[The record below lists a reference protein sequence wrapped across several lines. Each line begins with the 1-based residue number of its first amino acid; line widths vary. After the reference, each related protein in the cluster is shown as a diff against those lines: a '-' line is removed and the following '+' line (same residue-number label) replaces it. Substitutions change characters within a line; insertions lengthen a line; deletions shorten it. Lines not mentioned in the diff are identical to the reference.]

1 MGIDNNDSN
10 KFKIAKSTALSSTP
24 RLTIDSSGNIGIGT
38 TSPDYELDVAGGVG
52 INDYIYH
59 NGDDS
64 KIGFEGNDAI
74 RMYTANNVAI
84 QIDSSQNVGIGNNS
98 PPEKL
103 TVGGNISASGGIFI
117 DDFQVLT
124 GDGTNTTLSASGDI
138 YLNTGDDVY
147 IRNAG
152 SNYVRFDGTNQRVG
166 IGTSSP
172 SEKLQLDGGD
182 LSLKSNGAIR
192 FENTN
197 DNNNWYI
204 RNGGTSAA
212 TLQLGTGDS
221 PGSNIKLTI
230 DGDGDVGIGTT
241 SVTNKLQVEGNI
253 SSSGA
258 INTLSHITAS
268 GNISSSGTLIGG
280 GINIKGTTRIEDDN
294 VLITTGTTPLSLTS
308 AVTIVGDLN
317 TTTHI
322 TASGNIT
329 ASNYLGKQLSHTY
342 HQYNNDL
349 SAAALFV
356 PAPGAYVIEGTTVNY
371 YRQWIAPYNGFL
383 KKVIV
388 YSENDMGSTR
398 CYLYLNG
405 SGTHRKTVT
414 VGATTATTFDFTDTD
429 TGTLSPVT
437 AGQLLSFT
445 VDPANAPG
453 DVNIVMTWEYV
464 IT

>member
-1 MGIDNNDSN
+1 
-10 KFKIAKSTALSSTP
+10 
-24 RLTIDSSGNIGIGT
+24 
-38 TSPDYELDVAGGVG
+38 
-52 INDYIYH
+52 
-59 NGDDS
+59 
-64 KIGFEGNDAI
+64 
-74 RMYTANNVAI
+74 
-84 QIDSSQNVGIGNNS
+84 
-98 PPEKL
+98 
-103 TVGGNISASGGIFI
+103 
-117 DDFQVLT
+117 
-124 GDGTNTTLSASGDI
+124 
-138 YLNTGDDVY
+138 
-147 IRNAG
+147 
-152 SNYVRFDGTNQRVG
+152 
-166 IGTSSP
+166 
-172 SEKLQLDGGD
+172 
-182 LSLKSNGAIR
+182 
-192 FENTN
+192 
-197 DNNNWYI
+197 
-204 RNGGTSAA
+204 
-212 TLQLGTGDS
+212 
-221 PGSNIKLTI
+221 
-230 DGDGDVGIGTT
+230 IGTT

-268 GNISSSGTLIGG
+268 GEISSSGTLIGG